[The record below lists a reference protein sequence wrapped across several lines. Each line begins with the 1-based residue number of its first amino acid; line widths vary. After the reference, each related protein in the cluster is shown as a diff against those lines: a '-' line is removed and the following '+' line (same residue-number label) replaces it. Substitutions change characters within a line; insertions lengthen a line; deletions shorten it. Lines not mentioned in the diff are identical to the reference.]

1 MLMIRR
7 DARTF
12 YVNTTALDEII
23 LKRIVFVRRPVPEA
37 DEVLRS
43 YAMAGGGGKAA
54 SDYISFISIR
64 CLRTN
69 TPLDDFAASY
79 IEEQFQI
86 NDISAQL
93 WRIALLLTY
102 SKRESLTLQQET
114 FAETV
119 LEECNASKLRFAFFK
134 DLPEILTQPYQ
145 LEARVFIEQ
154 AAGESDEVLLHYHL
168 SSDED
173 TEYRTMPLGHMY
185 MGIFSREFILFYG
198 ESLTYYVTVR
208 RDDLVW
214 TSEEHTVTAD
224 VRETSGRSRYQMIN
238 RILIAKS
245 EGDTEKLEES
255 ITEYEKAEQVV
266 RQLFTLEGEF

>member
-1 MLMIRR
+1 
-7 DARTF
+7 
-12 YVNTTALDEII
+12 
-23 LKRIVFVRRPVPEA
+23 
-37 DEVLRS
+37 
-43 YAMAGGGGKAA
+43 
-54 SDYISFISIR
+54 
-64 CLRTN
+64 
-69 TPLDDFAASY
+69 
-79 IEEQFQI
+79 
-86 NDISAQL
+86 
-93 WRIALLLTY
+93 
-102 SKRESLTLQQET
+102 
-114 FAETV
+114 
-119 LEECNASKLRFAFFK
+119 
-134 DLPEILTQPYQ
+134 
-145 LEARVFIEQ
+145 
-154 AAGESDEVLLHYHL
+154 
-168 SSDED
+168 
-173 TEYRTMPLGHMY
+173 MY